1 MQFAMILSGADAPI
15 PAPRVAAIRSA
26 TGLGLFDPASGE
38 IWQPCPAAIR
48 AALSPKL
55 RRAFDRAPSPGQ
67 CWHDKAARIDESG
80 KCKGALPYLELN
92 GPSGKRIET
101 AYFSPICEGARP

>member
-1 MQFAMILSGADAPI
+1 MQFAMILSGTDAPI
-15 PAPRVAAIRSA
+15 PAPRVAAIPSL
-26 TGLGLFDPASGE
+26 TGIGLFDPASGE

-67 CWHDKAARIDESG
+67 CWHDETARIDASG
-80 KCKGALPYLELN
+80 KCIGRLPYLELN
-92 GPSGKRIET
+92 GPNGARIET
-101 AYFSPICEGARP
+101 AYFAPIAGIPA